1 MLSRADWITYYAGV
15 AQIHAANAQA
25 ASSSSFPTSH
35 SVTSCQSWGS
45 SCEREMVSSVRA
57 RCSAFR

>member
-25 ASSSSFPTSH
+25 AASSPLFANISLGD
-35 SVTSCQSWGS
+35 V
-45 SCEREMVSSVRA
+45 VSILGLFV
-57 RCSAFR
+57 